1 MKFDLKGDYAMTRLL
16 VRSIATLSLA
26 AMLGILT
33 AVPAGYAQDPFANQD
48 AIDALEQNP
57 SRTPAQNET
66 LAAAYEQQAQAAKAE
81 AAKYRK
87 YAQDYESRTA
97 YKWGTHAAQRS
108 NRLAKYYEQLAADD
122 LKSAAQIRTEAS
134 AR

>member
-1 MKFDLKGDYAMTRLL
+1 MTRLL
-16 VRSIATLSLA
+16 VHSIAILSLA
-26 AMLGILT
+26 TMLGVLA
-33 AVPAGYAQDPFANQD
+33 AVLPGCARDPFANQD
-48 AIDALEQNP
+48 TIDALEQNT

-66 LAAAYEQQAQAAKAE
+66 LAAEYEQQAQAAKAA

-87 YAQDYESRTA
+87 YAQDYENRTA
-97 YKWGTHAAQRS
+97 YKWGAHAAQRS
-108 NRLAKYYEQLAADD
+108 NRLANYYEQLATDD